1 MTFLLAKQRTLHVFS
16 DNGKSI
22 QVSLRERDANIA
34 VFAASEPI
42 PVGVVVEW
50 AGPVNGPV
58 DATSGQVDCT
68 KGRVLNCRP
77 LPLPGDEK
85 NLLEISVELKP

>member
-22 QVSLRERDANIA
+22 QVSLRERDGNVA
-34 VFAASEPI
+34 VFEASEPI
-42 PVGVVVEW
+42 PVGVIVEW
-50 AGPVNGPV
+50 AGPAEG
-58 DATSGQVDCT
+58 DHAQRDCA

-77 LPLPGDEK
+77 VPHPGEEK
-85 NLLEISVELKP
+85 NLLEISVEFKP

>member
-50 AGPVNGPV
+50 AGPV